1 MNTRDL
7 RGKVAVV
14 TGAGSGI
21 GRATALAL
29 AERGADL
36 AICDVDE
43 AGLSATQDAIK
54 ALGRESFS
62 QRVDVADAQAMQRFA
77 AGTLE
82 ALSRVDIVV
91 NNAGIGI
98 GGLFVDVPL
107 EAWEK
112 ILGINISG
120 VVHGCHAF
128 LPAMIEA
135 GEGGHIV
142 NIASMAGYTQAPGM
156 TAYGT
161 TKYGVLGLSESLRP
175 ELALHGI
182 GVTAICPGVI
192 NTAIVKTSAMYGA
205 NDNPELREEGIRAFE
220 RRNYTPERVAA
231 GILKAIQKNRGV
243 APVSPEAW
251 AGYWIKRLFP
261 GLIAWFAGR
270 AARTQEKRRSEAS
283 G

>member
-1 MNTRDL
+1 M
-7 RGKVAVV
+7 V

-29 AERGADL
+29 AERGADV

-43 AGLSATQDAIK
+43 TGLAATQDNIK

-62 QRVDVADAQAMQRFA
+62 QPVDVADALAMQQFA

-82 ALSRVDIVV
+82 ALSRADIVV
-91 NNAGIGI
+91 NNAGIGL

-107 EAWEK
+107 DAWEK

-128 LPAMIEA
+128 LPAMIER

-161 TKYGVLGLSESLRP
+161 TKYGVLGLSESLRA

-192 NTAIVKTSAMYGA
+192 NTAIVRTSTMYGP
-205 NDNPELREEGIRAFE
+205 NDDPALKEEGIRAFE
-220 RRNYTPERVAA
+220 RRNYSPERVAA
-231 GILKAIQKNRGV
+231 AILKAIHKNRGV

-251 AGYWIKRLFP
+251 VGYWTKRLFP

-270 AARTQEKRRSEAS
+270 AARSQEKRTRE
-283 G
+283 GTG